1 MAAESSSYERDLRP
15 FSLNEVMSLND
26 IDLVEKCSLISMN
39 SSLRSRVTQ
48 QYKCKLLGDSC
59 NNITAGRRAK
69 QDMVHGTTLV
79 LYAGGRPE
87 LSKSPMHAFMVGVS
101 YSHGN

>member
-1 MAAESSSYERDLRP
+1 MAAESSSYERDLMP

-26 IDLVEKCSLISMN
+26 IDLVEKFSLISIN
-39 SSLRSRVTQ
+39 SSLRSRVTL

-69 QDMVHGTTLV
+69 QDMVRHLRKHLTEICSLALPTRAALT
-79 LYAGGRPE
+79 
-87 LSKSPMHAFMVGVS
+87 KWCW
-101 YSHGN
+101 